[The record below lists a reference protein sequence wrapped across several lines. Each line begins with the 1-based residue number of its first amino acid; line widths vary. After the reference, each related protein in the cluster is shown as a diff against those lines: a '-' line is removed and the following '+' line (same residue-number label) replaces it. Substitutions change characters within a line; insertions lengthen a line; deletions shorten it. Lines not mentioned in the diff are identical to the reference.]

1 VKEALVGLPG
11 VELVRDEWDHDLLKV
26 TFDRQRMT
34 VEKLR
39 ARITQEG
46 FEADIP
52 TKPQSN

>member
-11 VELVRDEWDHDLLKV
+11 VELVRDEWDRDLLHV

-39 ARITQEG
+39 ERITQEG
-46 FEADIP
+46 FELDV
-52 TKPQSN
+52 K